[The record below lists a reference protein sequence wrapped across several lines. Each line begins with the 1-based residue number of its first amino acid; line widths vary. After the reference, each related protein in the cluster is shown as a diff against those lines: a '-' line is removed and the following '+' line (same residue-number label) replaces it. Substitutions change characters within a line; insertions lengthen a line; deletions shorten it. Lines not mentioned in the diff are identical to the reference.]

1 MEVARTSPEVYRRV
15 RASPSESEV
24 REDFGVTGRGSD
36 AKGVGGR
43 ETERKGERKGTRDI
57 SKSPWDEG
65 KEKGTRRKGEGQGE

>member
-36 AKGVGGR
+36 AKGVGGKEVGR
-43 ETERKGERKGTRDI
+43 KGNERERKECM
-57 SKSPWDEG
+57 
-65 KEKGTRRKGEGQGE
+65 

>member
-1 MEVARTSPEVYRRV
+1 MVARTSPEVYRRV

-43 ETERKGERKGTRDI
+43 EAERKGNER
-57 SKSPWDEG
+57 E
-65 KEKGTRRKGEGQGE
+65 